1 MFLPTT
7 KTECKALGWNALD
20 IVLVTGD
27 AYIDSPF
34 SGVAVVGHVLVSA
47 GFRVGII
54 GQPKL
59 DSEEDI
65 LRLGIPRLFWG
76 VTGGCI
82 DSMVANRTASGRKR
96 MRDDYTPGGAN
107 RRRPDRA
114 TIQYTNL
121 IRRFSRTPSINPTGS
136 SSKSS
141 DATSSQSSTGT
152 SSSEATR
159 PILLG
164 GIEASL
170 RRIAHY
176 DAWTDSI
183 RRSVLFDAKADY
195 LLYGMAERSI
205 VEFATA
211 LRDSTD
217 PTAVRGLCYISKE
230 APPEAL
236 HLPPYSDCSP
246 KTKAGFAAFTTAF
259 DLFYRSNDPAT
270 ARTIV
275 QKHDNRYLVQNPPAA
290 YLSEAELDAVYA
302 LPFERE
308 LHPYHQKEGDVK
320 ALETIRFS
328 ISTHRGCYGECAFCA
343 IAVHEGRR
351 VRSRSKAS
359 ILAEA
364 VEITKHPRF
373 KGRIPDVGGPTA
385 NMYKSGCEKME
396 HKGCCPS
403 KSCVSP
409 KLCPLLKFGHTEQ
422 IELLRELRAVEGV
435 KKVVVASG
443 LRHDMILADKKSGEK
458 YLKELVTHHVSGQLR
473 IAPEH
478 SEPGV
483 LKAMGKEACDRKVL
497 IKFKELFYKFTKEA
511 DLKQFLSYYLMA
523 AHPGCTLDDMVRLKK
538 FAMNELGALPE
549 SVQLFTPTPSTIS
562 TLMYWTGYDPITG
575 KPCFVER
582 SAKGRE
588 AQKEVLLARTTAG
601 QASKGSGRE
610 RLGRSASYR
619 PKGFM
624 LKGGAV
630 KGSAAK
636 GSARMGGK
644 SNRPGK
650 GGRGG

>member
-7 KTECKALGWNALD
+7 KTEYKALGWKELD

-34 SGVAVVGHVLVSA
+34 SGVAVIGHVLVSA
-47 GFRVGII
+47 GFRVGVI

-121 IRRFSRTPSINPTGS
+121 IRRFSRSSTGT
-136 SSKSS
+136 SSKR
-141 DATSSQSSTGT
+141 STGT
-152 SSSEATR
+152 SSSEEPR
-159 PILLG
+159 PIVLG

-205 VEFATA
+205 VELAEA
-211 LRDSTD
+211 LRDGLD
-217 PTAVRGLCYISKE
+217 PAAVRGLCYISKE
-230 APPEAL
+230 APDGAL
-236 HLPPYSDCSP
+236 ALPAYSECTPS
-246 KTKAGFAAFTTAF
+246 TKAGFAALTTAF
-259 DLFYRSNDPAT
+259 DLFYKSNDPAT
-270 ARTIV
+270 ARTIT
-275 QKHDNRYLVQNPPAA
+275 QRHDNRYLVQNPPAK
-290 YLSEAELDAVYA
+290 YLTEAELDAVYA

-308 LHPYHQKEGDVK
+308 LHPYHQKEGAVK

-328 ISTHRGCYGECAFCA
+328 ISTHRGCYGECGFCA

-359 ILAEA
+359 IVAEA
-364 VEITKHPRF
+364 VEITKHPLF

-385 NMYKSGCEKME
+385 NMYKSGCTRME
-396 HKGCCPS
+396 TKGCCPS

-409 KLCPLLKFGHTEQ
+409 KVCPVLKFGHTEQ
-422 IELLRELRAVEGV
+422 IELLRELRAVTGV

-443 LRHDMILADKKSGEK
+443 LRHDMILADKKTGEK
-458 YLKELVTHHVSGQLR
+458 YLKELVTNHVSGQLR

-483 LKAMGKEACDRKVL
+483 LKAMGKEACDRGALV
-497 IKFKELFYKFTKEA
+497 KFRELFYRFTKEA
-511 DLKQFLSYYLMA
+511 GLKQFLSYYFMA
-523 AHPGCTLDDMVRLKK
+523 AHPGCTLDDMNRLKK
-538 FAMNELGALPE
+538 FAMDELGILPE

-562 TLMYWTGYDPITG
+562 TLAYWTGLDSATA
-575 KPCFVER
+575 KPCFVEK

-588 AQKEVLLARTTAG
+588 AQKEAVLAPATERA
-601 QASKGSGRE
+601 KGYGKE
-610 RLGRSASYR
+610 RVGRSASYR
-619 PKGFM
+619 PKGY
-624 LKGGAV
+624 LPKAGAG
-630 KGSAAK
+630 K
-636 GSARMGGK
+636 ARK
-644 SNRPGK
+644 SSRPGK
-650 GGRGG
+650 NGNGGAGGR